1 MEPNPKAALIAW
13 DGVKVGSGW
22 ATCADGE
29 GDDEVVLLSEVAAFD
44 ASNGFG
50 FTSGLDGAAAFF
62 LVALVTAGFAME
74 TFGGLLALMHL
85 PPPDLLEMKEYAL
98 FDEAE
103 FTEGKRRGRMA
114 IVFECGTM
122 GRRGRRR
129 W

>member
-1 MEPNPKAALIAW
+1 MEPNPKAAFIAW
-13 DGVKVGSGW
+13 DGVIVGSGR

-29 GDDEVVLLSEVAAFD
+29 GEDAVALLSEVAAFD

-50 FTSGLDGAAAFF
+50 LTSGLDGAVPFF
-62 LVALVTAGFAME
+62 LVALETAGFAME
-74 TFGGLLALMHL
+74 TFGGLLAVMHL
-85 PPPDLLEMKEYAL
+85 PPPDLLEKKEYAL
-98 FDEAE
+98 LDEVE
-103 FTEGKRRGRMA
+103 CTEGKRRGRMA